1 MADFGFLSDLD
12 EDLHGDG
19 DMLWANSLPPMDDEL
34 APFTAGVSVW
44 DEAQQTT
51 SVSKKARKSASPPK
65 VKCVAQ
71 SKLPMA
77 TAMSFSSRSGAGG
90 RDEGTAPSTL
100 EAAHLAS
107 GGDSVVDAGI
117 IATSILRKSNV
128 HLLQGLTAQSLES
141 FRSAFFGGCSSD
153 DEEDDDEDAENDKK
167 GKRKRAKR
175 PNPDA
180 ELISFA
186 TDEQMRL
193 SKYDPNTRDGKR
205 ERRKIR
211 NRMSALLHRERKKMY
226 IEALESMVR
235 EKDVHIKR
243 LEMQLAASGQIPAAP
258 VSVSSSIRCGL
269 TDEELS
275 VSSASAPPTRSCSP
289 TPSGTDSLSSGRR
302 SGSGVQVLASGGLFR
317 SALPILSVLCLL
329 CLAAFDDRGGASVG
343 TQIALSKNAV
353 SVSGGVK
360 SPLVL
365 PPVNNLVTTTIPAV
379 SVPVFATS
387 DQIHRRR
394 LLASESWSDVA
405 TGHTHDLWRD
415 GRHLATLFPR
425 YNSEEEAGVA
435 GSNAGSNATQ
445 RGGPRPARH
454 LRFRPVAN
462 HSTQSSPGVD
472 SPFWSGV
479 NSFSK
484 SLVPAASLSTSEMP
498 MSVIP
503 HLVSSTPPLPLP
515 DVRGSTT
522 RAGVTSRVLMT
533 HGKALLDPSLTL
545 ARDAVPPSSSHATS
559 SPSSSSSSVS
569 SALSAWLGPQS
580 SRQGEARKTTP
591 VVVSPYASG
600 GSGGVGAAGSAD
612 LGQVLVMLLP
622 ASSVRWG
629 KVWAESETGT
639 TETML
644 RNLNANESS
653 AGLDG
658 PEKTDEEPMWVEIG
672 CSVFRAQLVHNVTLT
687 A

>member
-1 MADFGFLSDLD
+1 MADFFLSDLE
-12 EDLHGDG
+12 EDLHLQGVG

-34 APFTAGVSVW
+34 APFTAGASVW
-44 DEAQQTT
+44 EEAQQTT
-51 SVSKKARKSASPPK
+51 TMSKRARMSSSPPK
-65 VKCVAQ
+65 VKRVAQ

-77 TAMSFSSRSGAGG
+77 TAMSFSSSSGAVG

-107 GGDSVVDAGI
+107 GGDSVVDAGV
-117 IATSILRKSNV
+117 IATYMLRKNNV

-153 DEEDDDEDAENDKK
+153 DEEDDEEDAEKR
-167 GKRKRAKR
+167 GKRKRAKK

-289 TPSGTDSLSSGRR
+289 TPSGTDSLSSGHR

-329 CLAAFDDRGGASVG
+329 CLAVFDDRGGATTSVG

-353 SVSGGVK
+353 PVTGTSL
-360 SPLVL
+360 PLVL
-365 PPVNNLVTTTIPAV
+365 PPVNNLATTSIPAV
-379 SVPVFATS
+379 SVPNL
-387 DQIHRRR
+387 DQFNRRR

-405 TGHTHDLWRD
+405 AGLSHDLWRD

-425 YNSEEEAGVA
+425 YNSEEAGGA
-435 GSNAGSNATQ
+435 GETSNATKH
-445 RGGPRPARH
+445 GGPRPPRH
-454 LRFRPVAN
+454 LRFRSVAN
-462 HSTQSSPGVD
+462 HSIKSKPVT
-472 SPFWSGV
+472 

-484 SLVPAASLSTSEMP
+484 SLVPASLSSSE

-503 HLVSSTPPLPLP
+503 HLVSSTPLPLP
-515 DVRGSTT
+515 DASTTT

-533 HGKALLDPSLTL
+533 HGKALLDPALTL

-559 SPSSSSSSVS
+559 SSSSSSSPSSVVS

-580 SRQGEARKTTP
+580 TGQGETRKTTP
-591 VVVSPYASG
+591 IVVSPYASG
-600 GSGGVGAAGSAD
+600 GSSGMGAAGSAD

-644 RNLNANESS
+644 RNLNVNESS
-653 AGLDG
+653 ASATDGLDE